1 VSLEED
7 MDAKPSTSICSSDSS
22 SDNDLIANKKQRQ
35 PSFPSPPATPA
46 AVGLSEFSTV
56 QSNEEFMTNDAKY
69 NINSHYEPTSPTLCS
84 FDEQCQ
90 HTKANEKLQ
99 QQSVNNNQNNG
110 NGNSAIY
117 MQQPIQRI
125 QRLRPAASFA
135 TLRQLA
141 STNGNFQYVTQQPL
155 QQPSQIQQIKKRP
168 VSFIEPSTYSNF
180 NYATQTPP
188 IAPASDDYLS
198 VNRPVYY
205 RRASSDDHGHYHIR
219 HQSENAAT
227 IQFTTPSPP
236 SSVAGNNTNGR
247 RVARSNTVHNVI
259 IKDGQGHRIVQC
271 VELESSPPL
280 HPLPLRRK
288 TSSFES
294 NESIQHYHDWSPP
307 PEEDAFLS
315 RQEDQQ
321 LLLMQ
326 HNNMAAIVL
335 AQQEHNTDN
344 SDSSSNNGCRGL
356 RKMKRKDSAKS
367 LSSLCSTS
375 PPMASFDFKYEQLKS
390 KLEIEKATVRSLQ
403 KQKEAITKDL
413 DFLHKNVDDL
423 TAENT
428 EWKRKYELEKTNRE
442 RFQDDLSDSLEKL
455 SEATE
460 QIRNLEKQNKQ
471 VKSELEEKLK
481 DLEKKN
487 KQMAASPRIK
497 PSNDGKSNER
507 LLAAQLHHSQNQVRL
522 LKSTMEQ
529 FLRMGLFNDDLGSI
543 TSPTTSIDAI
553 VSEIKCGRSKQR
565 RSSAISSKSNSST
578 TNGDT
583 PKTKL
588 KKSIVPSEKKTEDQ
602 KPVES
607 KSTPTA
613 ELDIQLRELLREKE
627 ILQAEYSKAPSSGG
641 NALVRRR
648 REELE
653 SRLDAIDSQMCRI
666 KLKLRNRNIL

>member
-1 VSLEED
+1 MTAKSAGSGSLTRSQMTAKQSLTPSSPPLRQSFFKTKAPTRKAADDKVVKRSHSPPSKRNDSPTNMQQPPKIMLESVQQQIQQEDEKKIKKIEKSKEESPDIIKDADDSPSKAVDTDTAEEYVIVNHQKRTSQKKKQVQEIFQHEEEHKKQVSLEED

-22 SDNDLIANKKQRQ
+22 SDNDLTANKKQRQ

-84 FDEQCQ
+84 FEEQCQ
-90 HTKANEKLQ
+90 HTKANEKPQ

-168 VSFIEPSTYSNF
+168 VSFIEPSTYSNY

-198 VNRPVYY
+198 VNRPIYY

-227 IQFTTPSPP
+227 IQFRTPSPP

-375 PPMASFDFKYEQLKS
+375 PPMAGFDFKYEQLKS

-428 EWKRKYELEKTNRE
+428 EWKRKYELEKA
-442 RFQDDLSDSLEKL
+442 SLE
-455 SEATE
+455 
-460 QIRNLEKQNKQ
+460 
-471 VKSELEEKLK
+471 
-481 DLEKKN
+481 
-487 KQMAASPRIK
+487 
-497 PSNDGKSNER
+497 
-507 LLAAQLHHSQNQVRL
+507 
-522 LKSTMEQ
+522 
-529 FLRMGLFNDDLGSI
+529 
-543 TSPTTSIDAI
+543 
-553 VSEIKCGRSKQR
+553 
-565 RSSAISSKSNSST
+565 
-578 TNGDT
+578 
-583 PKTKL
+583 
-588 KKSIVPSEKKTEDQ
+588 
-602 KPVES
+602 
-607 KSTPTA
+607 
-613 ELDIQLRELLREKE
+613 
-627 ILQAEYSKAPSSGG
+627 
-641 NALVRRR
+641 
-648 REELE
+648 
-653 SRLDAIDSQMCRI
+653 
-666 KLKLRNRNIL
+666 